1 MFPTF
6 LPFFFF
12 SFQELIEATL
22 GPGLAAL
29 YFPLHLL
36 IYLVASIRK
45 AVASYS
51 YNLSLT
57 KTRLLKVDILVP
69 VVNELEVDVQ
79 AMRDCVTSLRNAELI
94 DHIPEDRLVD

>member
-12 SFQELIEATL
+12 SFQELIEATI

-36 IYLVASIRK
+36 IYLVASINEEARVK
-45 AVASYS
+45 DY
-51 YNLSLT
+51 LQHH
-57 KTRLLKVDILVP
+57 
-69 VVNELEVDVQ
+69 VVV
-79 AMRDCVTSLRNAELI
+79 LI
-94 DHIPEDRLVD
+94 

>member
-1 MFPTF
+1 MALQV
-6 LPFFFF
+6 LPFT
-12 SFQELIEATL
+12 SIT
-22 GPGLAAL
+22 PGQNIWILNPKTDVINDFDQYVA
-29 YFPLHLL
+29 

-69 VVNELEVDVQ
+69 VVNDLEVDVQ
-79 AMRDCVTSLRNAELI
+79 AMRDCVTTLRNAELI
-94 DHIPEDRLVD
+94 ENIPEERLVD